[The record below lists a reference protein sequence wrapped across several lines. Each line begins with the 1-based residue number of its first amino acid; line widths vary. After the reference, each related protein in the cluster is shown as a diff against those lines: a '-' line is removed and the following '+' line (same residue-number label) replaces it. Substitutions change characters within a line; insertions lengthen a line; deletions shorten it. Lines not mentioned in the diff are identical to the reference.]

1 MSVEFDLETQDTP
14 YIDRLDEEARDAI
27 HEASMYIIEE
37 LGIQVKHD
45 EAIEYFEEAGATVEE
60 DYLVKADRSLIEEN
74 VEKAPES
81 FTLHARN
88 PDNNLEIG
96 GGDTF
101 RAPGY
106 GAPNIRTFEDGRRS
120 STTDD
125 YELFMKLAQQEDVIN
140 ATGYNVAEPT
150 DIDQEVKHLE
160 MVKRSLEFTDLPI
173 MVSTYGQD
181 RTDANLEMLGIVV
194 DDPELSETYAAGLVN
209 TVPPRTLDSAMT
221 GGLVG
226 LAKQGQAPVV
236 SSFIQAGASGPGTM
250 AGAVALANAENLMG
264 ITLTQLIN
272 PGNPVV
278 YGVPASNLDMRYG
291 SLSIGSAESAL
302 FANFAGTMGRYYG
315 VPSRGGGGLTDS
327 KTVDYQAGFESML
340 VNGAAEFSGV
350 DFVLHAAGII
360 ESYSTISPE
369 KFVLDAEALR
379 FIDRFQEGY
388 TINEEMLALDL
399 VGEIDPDDHFLGE
412 SHTLKYAGKDFLIP
426 ELVDKRSHGDWKG
439 DGEKSAFEMAHDRV
453 EELVDSYSK
462 PELDEDVQEELDAF
476 VEEEIARIRSED

>member
-1 MSVEFDLETQDTP
+1 MSMEFDLETQDTP
-14 YIDRLDEEARDAI
+14 FIDRLDEEGMEAI

-45 EAIEYFEEAGATVEE
+45 EAIEYFEEAGATVED
-60 DYLVKADRSLIEEN
+60 DYLVKADRSLIEDKVAE
-74 VEKAPES
+74 APES

-120 STTDD
+120 STIED
-125 YELFMKLAQQEDVIN
+125 YEMFMKLAQEEDVIN
-140 ATGYNVAEPT
+140 STGYNAAEPN

-160 MVKRSLEFTDLPI
+160 MVKRSLEFTDLPV

-181 RTDANLEMLGIVV
+181 RTEPTLEMVGIAVG
-194 DDPELSETYAAGLVN
+194 DEDLSKTYAAGLVN
-209 TVPPRTLDSAMT
+209 TVPPRTLDKAMT
-221 GGLVG
+221 GGLVS
-226 LAKQGQAPVV
+226 LAKHGQAPVV

-327 KTVDYQAGFESML
+327 KTVDYQAGFESFL
-340 VNGAAEFSGV
+340 VNAAAEFSGV
-350 DFVLHAAGII
+350 DFVLHSAGIL

-379 FIDRFQEGY
+379 FLDRFQGGY
-388 TINEEMLALDL
+388 EINEEMLALDI
-399 VGEIDPDDHFLGE
+399 VEDISPDDHFLGE
-412 SHTLKYAGKDFLIP
+412 SHTLKYAGKEFLIP
-426 ELVDKRSHGDWKG
+426 EVVDKRSHGDWKG
-439 DGEKSAFEMAHDRV
+439 DGEKSAFEMGHDRV
-453 EELVDSYSK
+453 QELLDSYSK
-462 PELDEDVQEELDAF
+462 PELDEDTQEALNACYEDAK
-476 VEEEIARIRSED
+476 EEVWENA

>member
-1 MSVEFDLETQDTP
+1 MSMEFDLETQATP
-14 YIDRLDEEARDAI
+14 FIDRLDEEGRDAI

-45 EAIEYFEEAGATVEE
+45 EAIEYFEEAGATVEGE
-60 DYLVKADRSLIEEN
+60 YLVKADRSLIEDN

-88 PDNNLEIG
+88 PDNNIEVG
-96 GGDTF
+96 GEDTF

-120 STTDD
+120 STIDD
-125 YELFMKLAQQEDVIN
+125 YELFMKLAQEEDVIN
-140 ATGYNVAEPT
+140 STGYNVAEPN
-150 DIDQEVKHLE
+150 DLDQEVKHLE
-160 MVKRSLEFTDLPI
+160 MVKRSLEFTDMPV

-181 RTDANLEMLGIVV
+181 RTDPTLEMVGIAVG
-194 DDPELSETYAAGLVN
+194 DEDLSKPYAAGLVN
-209 TVPPRTLDSAMT
+209 TVPPRTLDRAMT

-226 LAKQGQAPVV
+226 LAKEGQAPVV

-315 VPSRGGGGLTDS
+315 VPSRGGGGLTDA

-340 VNGAAEFSGV
+340 VNMATHFSGV
-350 DFVLHAAGII
+350 DFVLHAAGIL

-369 KFVLDAEALR
+369 KFVLDAEAMR
-379 FIDRFQEGY
+379 FIDRFQGGY
-388 TINEEMLALDL
+388 EVNEEMLALDI
-399 VGEIDPDDHFLGE
+399 VESIDPDDHFLGE
-412 SHTLKYAGKDFLIP
+412 SHTLRYAGKEFLIP

-439 DGEKSAFEMAHDRV
+439 DGEKTAFEMGHDRV
-453 EELVDSYSK
+453 QELLESYSK
-462 PELDEDVQEELDAF
+462 PELEEDVQADLDACYEAAKEA
-476 VEEEIARIRSED
+476 VWENN

>member
-1 MSVEFDLETQDTP
+1 MSMDFDLETQDTP
-14 YIDRLDEEARDAI
+14 FIDRLDEEGKEAI

-45 EAIEYFEEAGATVEE
+45 EAIEYFEEAGATIED
-60 DYLVKADRSLIEEN
+60 DYLVKADRSLIEEK
-74 VEKAPES
+74 VAEAPES

-88 PDNNLEIG
+88 PENNLEIG

-120 STTDD
+120 STIED
-125 YELFMKLAQQEDVIN
+125 YELFMKLAQEEDVIN
-140 ATGYNVAEPT
+140 STGYNAAEPN

-160 MVKRSLEFTDLPI
+160 MVKRSLEFTDLPV

-181 RTDANLEMLGIVV
+181 RTEPTLEMVGIAVG
-194 DDPELSETYAAGLVN
+194 DRDLSKTYAAGLVN

-226 LAKQGQAPVV
+226 LAKEGQAPVV

-250 AGAVALANAENLMG
+250 AGAIALANAENLMG

-272 PGNPVV
+272 PGNPVI

-302 FANFAGTMGRYYG
+302 FANVAGTMGRFYG

-340 VNGAAEFSGV
+340 VNAAAEFSGV
-350 DFVLHAAGII
+350 DFILHSAGII

-379 FIDRFQEGY
+379 FLDRFQDGY
-388 TINEEMLALDL
+388 EINEEMIALDI
-399 VGEIDPDDHFLGE
+399 VESIDPDDHFLGE
-412 SHTLKYAGKDFLIP
+412 SHTLKYAGKEFLIP
-426 ELVDKRSHGDWKG
+426 EVVDKRSHGDWKG
-439 DGEKSAFEMAHDRV
+439 DGEKSAFEMGHDRV
-453 EELVDSYSK
+453 QELLDAYSK
-462 PELDEDVQEELDAF
+462 PELDEDTQAELDEFYEAAK
-476 VEEEIARIRSED
+476 EEVWENA

>member
-1 MSVEFDLETQDTP
+1 MSLEFDLETQQTP

-45 EAIEYFEEAGATVEE
+45 EAVEYFEEAGATVEDE
-60 DYLVKADRSLIEEN
+60 YLVKADRSLIEEN

-88 PDNNLEIG
+88 PENNLEIG
-96 GGDTF
+96 GEDTF

-120 STTDD
+120 STVAD

-140 ATGYNVAEPT
+140 STGYNVAEPT
-150 DIDQEVKHLE
+150 DVDQEVKHLE
-160 MVKRSLEFTDLPI
+160 MVKRSLEFTDMPV
-173 MVSTYGQD
+173 MVSTYGQN
-181 RTDANLEMLGIVV
+181 RTDANLEMVGMVV
-194 DDPELSETYAAGLVN
+194 EDPDLSKTYAAGLVN

-264 ITLTQLIN
+264 ITLAQLIN

-315 VPSRGGGGLTDS
+315 VPARGGGGLTDS

-340 VNGAAEFSGV
+340 VNMVAEFSGV
-350 DFVLHAAGII
+350 DFILHSAGII

-369 KFVLDAEALR
+369 KFVLDAEAMR
-379 FIDRFQEGY
+379 FLDRFQDGY
-388 TINEEMLALDL
+388 VINEEMLALDI
-399 VGEIDPDDHFLGE
+399 VEKIDPDDHFLGE
-412 SHTLKYAGKDFLIP
+412 SHTLKFAGKDFLIP
-426 ELVDKRSHGDWKG
+426 ELVDKRSHGDWKD
-439 DGEKSAFEMAHDRV
+439 DGEKTAFEMGHDKV
-453 EELVDSYSK
+453 QEHLEAYSK
-462 PELDEDVQEELDAF
+462 PELDEDIQAELDAY
-476 VEEEIARIRSED
+476 VEEEAARIMDEA

>member
-1 MSVEFDLETQDTP
+1 MSLEFDLETQDTP

-45 EAIEYFEEAGATVEE
+45 EAVEYFEEAGATVEE
-60 DYLVKADRSLIEEN
+60 EYLVKADRSLIEEN
-74 VEKAPES
+74 VEQAPES

-106 GAPNIRTFEDGRRS
+106 GAPNVRTFEDGRRS

-140 ATGYNVAEPT
+140 STGYNVAEPT

-160 MVKRSLEFTDLPI
+160 MVKRSLEFTDMPV

-181 RTDANLEMLGIVV
+181 RTDANLEMVGMVV
-194 DDPELSETYAAGLVN
+194 DDPELSKTYAAGLVN

-226 LAKQGQAPVV
+226 LAKEGQAPVV

-264 ITLTQLIN
+264 ITLAQLIN

-340 VNGAAEFSGV
+340 VNAAAEFSGV
-350 DFVLHAAGII
+350 DFILHSAGII

-379 FIDRFQEGY
+379 FLDRFQEGY
-388 TINEEMLALDL
+388 KIDEEMLALDI
-399 VGEIDPDDHFLGE
+399 VEKIEPDDHFLGE
-412 SHTLKYAGKDFLIP
+412 SHTLKFAGEDFLIP

-439 DGEKSAFEMAHDRV
+439 DGEKTAFEMGHDRV
-453 EELVDSYSK
+453 QDLVDSYSK
-462 PELDEDVQEELDAF
+462 PELDEDVQEELTTF
-476 VEEEIARIRSED
+476 VEEESARIMDEA

>member
-1 MSVEFDLETQDTP
+1 MSLDVDLETQATP

-27 HEASMYIIEE
+27 HEASMYIIKE

-60 DYLVKADRSLIEEN
+60 DYLVKADRSLIEDKVAE
-74 VEKAPES
+74 APES

-88 PDNNLEIG
+88 PENDLEIG
-96 GGDTF
+96 GEDTF

-120 STTDD
+120 STVAD
-125 YELFMKLAQQEDVIN
+125 YELFMKLAHQEDVIN
-140 ATGYNVAEPT
+140 STGYNVAEPT
-150 DIDQEVKHLE
+150 DVDQEVKHLE
-160 MVKRSLEFTDLPI
+160 MVKRSLEYTDMPV

-181 RTDANLEMLGIVV
+181 RTDANLEMVGIAVG
-194 DDPELSETYAAGLVN
+194 DRDLSKTYAAGLVN

-264 ITLTQLIN
+264 IALAQLVN

-340 VNGAAEFSGV
+340 VNAAAAFSDV

-379 FIDRFQEGY
+379 FIERFQEGY
-388 TINEEMLALDL
+388 RIDEEMLALDII
-399 VGEIDPDDHFLGE
+399 ESIEPDDHFLGE
-412 SHTLKYAGKDFLIP
+412 AHTLKFAGEEFLIP
-426 ELVDKRSHGDWKG
+426 EVVDKRSHGDWKD
-439 DGEKSAFEMAHDRV
+439 DGEKTAFEMGHDRV
-453 EELVDSYSK
+453 QDLLDSYSK
-462 PELDEDVQEELDAF
+462 PELDEDVQADLDAC
-476 VEEEIARIRSED
+476 VEEERDRIWEEN